1 MNQQL
6 NIKNIEARALASELA
21 ALTGESLTEAVT
33 TALRERLDRERRA
46 RDKTE
51 KIARIRELARD
62 IRAHLREP
70 MTSADHAELYDDV
83 TGLPK

>member
-51 KIARIRELARD
+51 KIARIRELARHHP
-62 IRAHLREP
+62 R
-70 MTSADHAELYDDV
+70 DV
-83 TGLPK
+83 PGRRTEDAA

>member
-1 MNQQL
+1 MNRQL
-6 NIKNIEARALASELA
+6 NIKSSKTHALASQLA
-21 ALTGESLTEAVT
+21 TLTGESLIEAVT
-33 TALRERLDRERRA
+33 TAIQERLDRELRA
-46 RDKTE
+46 RNKAE

-83 TGLPK
+83 SGLPK